1 MMIIKDE
8 HYISEGLARKCY
20 YHPDNNNLC
29 VKIGKPDVEVLHLYK
44 EINYFKKIKNKD
56 TSRFDYQFYAEYHGE
71 VETNLGTGFVYSLVK
86 DETSQD
92 ISLTL
97 RHYLEMKEAPFKD
110 DIFVKALDRL
120 KLQMIKHK
128 VFVGDLRARNIC
140 CKILADNS
148 LELIVVDGLGHRD
161 FLPFA
166 DWFTFFAKKKVERRF
181 LRSNMHS
188 LSAQRDLIKRVRA
201 TGATI
206 I

>member
-1 MMIIKDE
+1 MITIKDE

-20 YHPDNNNLC
+20 YHPNDNNLC
-29 VKIGKPDVEVLHLYK
+29 VKIGKPEVDVAHLYK

-56 TSRFDYQFYAEYHGE
+56 ISKFDYQFYAEYHGE
-71 VETNLGTGFVYSLVK
+71 VETNLGVGFVYSLVK
-86 DETSQD
+86 DETSQN

-97 RHYLEMKEAPFKD
+97 RHYLEMKDAPFKD
-110 DIFVKALDRL
+110 DELVEALERL
-120 KLQMIKHK
+120 KQQMIKHK

-140 CKILADNS
+140 CKILVDNS

-181 LRSNMHS
+181 LRSNMYS
-188 LSAQRDLIKRVRA
+188 LTAQRALLKRVRA
-201 TGATI
+201 TGVTI
-206 I
+206 V